1 MTDKADIIVWEKDT
15 ETNEIKKVTLK
26 QIVGIVNNQNAM
38 EETPYEYYVNRRDI
52 KWKNIAKV
60 RSDIPMIQQTGNV
73 DQKKTEEIKLEL
85 FKPIV
90 MAMVIFVH

>member
-38 EETPYEYYVNRRDI
+38 EETPYEYYVNRRD
-52 KWKNIAKV
+52 
-60 RSDIPMIQQTGNV
+60 
-73 DQKKTEEIKLEL
+73 KK
-85 FKPIV
+85 
-90 MAMVIFVH
+90 